1 MSEDEDAKIIQHD
14 LDVAQADLT
23 DKVSQLKDLVDDK
36 LETPKQVVNV
46 LSFIAAHRVAIA
58 AATVATFVAYGLV
71 RRLLDGRR

>member
-46 LSFIAAHRVAIA
+46 LAFIAAHPVAIA
-58 AATVATFVAYGLV
+58 AATVATFLAYAFV
-71 RRLLDGRR
+71 RRLLDRRR